1 MRRTDFRFADMIR
14 TMMVVAAVFT
24 AFATSVHVIGN
35 GLATP
40 AIASADGGSLGV
52 VQKKGNG
59 MGFVLMVSLQRG

>member
-1 MRRTDFRFADMIR
+1 MRRSDFRFADMIR
-14 TMMVVAAVFT
+14 TMLTVAVVFV

-40 AIASADGGSLGV
+40 AIASADGASLGLIE
-52 VQKKGNG
+52 KKSNR